1 MASYRHSQILTLS
14 NFGVL
19 SGELAEKKAKLAV
32 QLRMREDEYLPCL
45 NLISPLIAFMYSTS
59 DKVY

>member
-14 NFGVL
+14 NLGVL

-32 QLRMREDEYLPCL
+32 QLRMHEYLLCL

-59 DKVY
+59 DKAY